1 MKIKPLAW
9 LWMVGLVVLAAGLGA
24 PISAAGETGAGPGM
38 VAAGRL
44 ALSLGGVWASQEKM
58 ADSLEYGWDDGG
70 EISSQDSREVSL
82 KKDFYYLARL
92 DYGLHRRLTV
102 SAQVGMVDGGLWAQT
117 LANGRWEAILKP
129 ALVWG
134 VGARG
139 LLWESASGL
148 GLSAGLDYLRW
159 DNRGIDHWR
168 TPDGGSTDSYVSKVD
183 GDVNYWRFQ
192 AEILAHWR
200 LGRWLPYLGGAYAY
214 SKLKSEDN
222 WTWDDG
228 TQSHYRDDY
237 SNQDR
242 WGLVGGVQAELLPNL
257 SLALRATWLMREEL
271 GLALTYQF

>member
-1 MKIKPLAW
+1 MKAKPLVW
-9 LWMVGLVVLAAGLGA
+9 LVMAGVIALAVGGLPAAAAG
-24 PISAAGETGAGPGM
+24 GAGAAPGL

-44 ALSLGGVWASQEKM
+44 ALSLEGVWTAQEKM

-70 EISSQDSREVSL
+70 EVTAQASREVTL

-92 DYGLHRRLTV
+92 AYCLHRRLTV
-102 SAQVGMVDGGLWAQT
+102 SAQVGLVDGGLWAQT
-117 LANGRWEAILKP
+117 LANGRWEANLKP

-139 LLWESASGL
+139 LVWESASGL

-159 DNRGIDHWR
+159 DNRGIKNWR

-183 GDVNYWRFQ
+183 GDVNYWRVQ
-192 AEILAHWR
+192 GEILAHWR
-200 LGRWLPYLGGAYAY
+200 LGGWLPYLGGAYAY

-228 TQSHYRDDY
+228 SQSHYRDDF
-237 SNQDR
+237 SNNDR
-242 WGLVGGVQAELLPNL
+242 WGLVGGVRAELLPNL
-257 SLALRATWLMREEL
+257 SLVLRGTWFMREEL